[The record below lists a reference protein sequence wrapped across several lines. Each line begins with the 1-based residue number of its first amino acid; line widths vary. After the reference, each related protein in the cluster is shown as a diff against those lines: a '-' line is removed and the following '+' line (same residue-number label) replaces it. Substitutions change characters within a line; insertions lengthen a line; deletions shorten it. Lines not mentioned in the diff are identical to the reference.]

1 MHSYHMAAAAPGGS
15 LRCLCSCHCE
25 RTHEERRRKTRRK
38 GYLRSLGPDDDL
50 RSAAPI
56 GWSRRRRRFS
66 FARKCHQHFRAKQE
80 AASVSRTSK
89 ETKTRRSSAPNY
101 TVLSKRQS
109 AIACGRTSSTLVV
122 QRMSCIFSP
131 PLSSEFVAEGK
142 KGTPSGD
149 SFVVSLCDIFQMRP
163 PACPAPPPAVPFH
176 SHALP
181 APQAHSCHLLGVTF
195 EGADVHIY
203 ARKEHNV

>member
-1 MHSYHMAAAAPGGS
+1 MAAAAPGGS

-25 RTHEERRRKTRRK
+25 RTHEEPRRKTRHK
-38 GYLRSLGPDDDL
+38 GYLQSLGPDDHL
-50 RSAAPI
+50 RLAAPI
-56 GWSRRRRRFS
+56 GCSRRRRRFS

-80 AASVSRTSK
+80 AASVSRASK
-89 ETKTRRSSAPNY
+89 ETKTRSSSAPNY

-122 QRMSCIFSP
+122 QRMSCIP
-131 PLSSEFVAEGK
+131 PPFFLRICGRGKEGNSIWRLFCRFAVRHF
-142 KGTPSGD
+142 PNA
-149 SFVVSLCDIFQMRP
+149 
-163 PACPAPPPAVPFH
+163 PACLTFPPAVPFH

-195 EGADVHIY
+195 EAADVHIY